1 VGIRLSQALAALSLS
16 ACTACGPLP
25 GASSTKVAQP
35 THGATSPKVATH
47 EPSVAP
53 ASDAPSPRFVSAP
66 RAVAQTARRFVLG
79 VADYDSVHEGRRA
92 SLSDLRDV
100 STARE
105 WERLARSARTHL
117 PWRVLRARA
126 ERAHLRVTGLSL
138 ALPSGNSVMRVVVQG
153 ILTTRTDL
161 AVVRSFQRFE
171 LTLTRQ
177 PRGWRVATAAG
188 PGL

>member
-1 VGIRLSQALAALSLS
+1 MGTRLSQALAALALL
-16 ACTACGPLP
+16 ACTACGLLP
-25 GASSTKVAQP
+25 EGSPTKGAQP
-35 THGATSPKVATH
+35 THGGTSPKAATH

-53 ASDAPSPRFVSAP
+53 ASDAPSPRFGSAP

-92 SLSDLRDV
+92 FLYGLRDV
-100 STARE
+100 STASE
-105 WERLARSARTHL
+105 WARLARSARAHL
-117 PWRVLRARA
+117 LWRVLRART

-138 ALPSGNSVMRVVVQG
+138 TLPSDNSAVRVVVQG

-161 AVVRSFQRFE
+161 AVVRSFQRFD

-177 PRGWRVATAAG
+177 QGGWRVATAEG